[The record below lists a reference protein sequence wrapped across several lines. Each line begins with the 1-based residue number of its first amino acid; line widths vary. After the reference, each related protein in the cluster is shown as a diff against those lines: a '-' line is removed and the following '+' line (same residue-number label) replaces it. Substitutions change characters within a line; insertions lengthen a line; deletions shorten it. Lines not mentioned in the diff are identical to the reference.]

1 MQLKIYGKDWLRK
14 LTKLHMELPDLYE
27 QAGEISLSESIVIA
41 YLVKKFTP
49 EYIFEIG
56 TFRGRTTATMALN
69 TNGRLKNI
77 YTLDVLVPPDDL
89 YGEDQDYC
97 NPENVGE
104 VYRNAVD
111 AKSKKKMKSITQLWG
126 DSREFDFTP
135 YHGKM
140 DMVFV
145 DGGHSYDVCISDVRN
160 AQQMVSDEGIILI
173 HDFAMWKPDV
183 MNAVMG
189 IAVRDDL
196 ALYVFQDTTLVGL
209 GDTLEKFYAED

>member
-1 MQLKIYGKDWLRK
+1 MKIYGKDWLQK

-89 YGEDQDYC
+89 GVEDQDYC

-126 DSREFDFTP
+126 DSRAFDFTP

-140 DMVFV
+140 DMIFV
-145 DGGHSYDVCISDVRN
+145 DGGHSYDVCHSDVRN

-173 HDFAMWKPDV
+173 HDFAIWKPDV

-196 ALYVFQDTTLVGL
+196 ALYVFQDTTLAGL
-209 GDTLEKFYAED
+209 GNKLEKFYAED